1 MLYAA
6 EGYDQAFGTYSSNEG
21 KRVLDSFVH
30 PTPSYGHELQDK
42 MVWEAV
48 TTVGGGA
55 LIKGAGLKLPSV
67 LASGERLKSNL
78 QQRVQAFRS
87 APELEYRQLQNDVE
101 HAVNNY
107 NRIARQNGNPVS
119 TSSKL
124 VEGFTPTKDQPW
136 SVREGQEYK
145 LKIFGR
151 GQKTGPGHDV
161 RSYIEGYK
169 AAQQPDVKEVYLN
182 QGINKVTGAKKV
194 DPHYIQPNRR
204 PDVTIKRN
212 DGRIDQIEVPSSS
225 DRPKALKKRMNDTKS
240 KLPENMQGEV
250 DIKLLNNKD

>member
-1 MLYAA
+1 MFVR
-6 EGYDQAFGTYSSNEG
+6 EWQAIFGI
-21 KRVLDSFVH
+21 
-30 PTPSYGHELQDK
+30 
-42 MVWEAV
+42 
-48 TTVGGGA
+48 A
-55 LIKGAGLKLPSV
+55 L
-67 LASGERLKSNL
+67 
-78 QQRVQAFRS
+78 
-87 APELEYRQLQNDVE
+87 
-101 HAVNNY
+101 
-107 NRIARQNGNPVS
+107 ARQNGNPVS

-136 SVREGQEYK
+136 TIREGQEYK
-145 LKIFGR
+145 LKVFGQ

-182 QGINKVTGAKKV
+182 QGINKVTCPKKG

-212 DGRIDQIEVPSSS
+212 DGRIDQIEVPSKS
-225 DRPKALKKRMNDTKS
+225 DDPDLLLQRMNDTRS

-250 DIKLLNNKD
+250 DNKFLNNKD